1 LGDHHP
7 RAERAGPVAAD
18 SLAAE
23 STRQGGGFSENRG
36 AEPLGVKGSSST
48 FANTDTSGATVLA
61 PARDAKERDDNTT
74 QNEVPNN
81 LKGPGGLKFPE
92 AVGGQGDFPGVH
104 DSENYFGG
112 STEAKKEQTS
122 RSDEPVYQT
131 NDSGSKSSGKQVS
144 EGTEQ
149 ASHGSHLKDETRKAG
164 TDQTS
169 RSDDRDKTGK
179 PGTEQ
184 ASHGDHPKDETRKAG
199 TDQTS
204 GSDDRDE
211 TGKPGTEQASGSDD
225 IAHNREEK
233 GTDQPTGSDD
243 PVDKTRETG
252 SAPSRDPAPG
262 YTVHVASSSALGGKP
277 KGKNLTEGGFDDDPS
292 HNASFNPDIKSEED
306 PGREAIKHFQGVTQ
320 SVSGDVGP
328 TEKKISGDG
337 QFDVLNTDEKL

>member
-1 LGDHHP
+1 MGDQHP

-48 FANTDTSGATVLA
+48 FANTDTSGATILA
-61 PARDAKERDDNTT
+61 PARDAKERDDNAT
-74 QNEVPNN
+74 QNEVPDN

-131 NDSGSKSSGKQVS
+131 KDSGSKSSGKQVS

-149 ASHGSHLKDETRKAG
+149 ASHGG
-164 TDQTS
+164 
-169 RSDDRDKTGK
+169 
-179 PGTEQ
+179 
-184 ASHGDHPKDETRKAG
+184 HPKDETRKAG

-211 TGKPGTEQASGSDD
+211 TGKAGTEQASGSDD
-225 IAHNREEK
+225 IADSKEEK
-233 GTDQPTGSDD
+233 GTEQPTGSDD

-262 YTVHVASSSALGGKP
+262 YTAHVASSSALGGKP